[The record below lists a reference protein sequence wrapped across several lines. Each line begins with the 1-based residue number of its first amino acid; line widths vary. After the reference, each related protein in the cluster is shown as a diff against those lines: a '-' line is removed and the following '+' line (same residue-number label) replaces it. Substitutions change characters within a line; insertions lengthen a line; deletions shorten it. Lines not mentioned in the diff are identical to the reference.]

1 MTLRTLCTLVVIN
14 SLGFR
19 TLKERK
25 YVKIKKIIAAAVIA
39 LGLAGCGN
47 LDMLDTNYTY
57 NYALTKWP
65 DGTMKKI
72 EVKQWCDYE
81 GEQVQ
86 VIVPDGTIYL
96 LSMNNTVLVREADR

>member
-1 MTLRTLCTLVVIN
+1 M
-14 SLGFR
+14 
-19 TLKERK
+19 
-25 YVKIKKIIAAAVIA
+25 KKIIAAAVIA

-81 GEQVQ
+81 GEQIQ
-86 VIVPDGTIYL
+86 IIAPDGAIYL
-96 LSMNNTVLVREADR
+96 LSMNNTVLVREAGK